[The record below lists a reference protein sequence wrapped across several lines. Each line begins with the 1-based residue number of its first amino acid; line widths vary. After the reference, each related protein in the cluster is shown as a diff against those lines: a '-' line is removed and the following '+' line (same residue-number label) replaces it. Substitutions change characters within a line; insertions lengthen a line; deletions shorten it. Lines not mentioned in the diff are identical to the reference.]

1 MKTQKKWIKSMLSII
16 MAGIMLFGMTLTTLA
31 AGELETRA
39 AETGTVTINN
49 TVAGKNLTYYQI
61 FSATKSGTAVAY
73 TLSQCLRLWISSL
86 TDEAIAKGMENLR
99 PCSLFRSEERR
110 VGKECR
116 SRWSPYH

>member
-49 TVAGKNLTYYQI
+49 TVAGKGLNILSDFRCNKKRNSSCIYAESGIRRI
-61 FSATKSGTAVAY
+61 FYIK
-73 TLSQCLRLWISSL
+73 
-86 TDEAIAKGMENLR
+86 
-99 PCSLFRSEERR
+99 
-110 VGKECR
+110 
-116 SRWSPYH
+116 

>member
-49 TVAGKNLTYYQI
+49 TVAGKDRT
-61 FSATKSGTAVAY
+61 
-73 TLSQCLRLWISSL
+73 
-86 TDEAIAKGMENLR
+86 
-99 PCSLFRSEERR
+99 
-110 VGKECR
+110 
-116 SRWSPYH
+116 

>member
-39 AETGTVTINN
+39 AKTGTVTINN

-61 FSATKSGTAVAY
+61 FSATKVE
-73 TLSQCLRLWISSL
+73 QRLHI
-86 TDEAIAKGMENLR
+86 R
-99 PCSLFRSEERR
+99 
-110 VGKECR
+110 
-116 SRWSPYH
+116 

>member
-49 TVAGKNLTYYQI
+49 TVAGKGLTYYQI
-61 FSATKSGTAVAY
+61 FAATKNGTAVAY
-73 TLSQCLRLWISSL
+73 TLNQEFAGFFTSN
-86 TDEAIAKGMENLR
+86 K
-99 PCSLFRSEERR
+99 
-110 VGKECR
+110 K
-116 SRWSPYH
+116 